1 MMNTNRPD
9 LPDELRAMAGQIESA
24 AELGHV
30 ATFLHAAVEEFEAVG
45 FTHEEAF
52 SLALQGER
60 FLAEQSREEQGREE
74 RAVGPQLFKSV
85 RPDGTDFCTGK
96 VRWLPA
102 EGVIPEGGWL
112 VEHPHPGEVG
122 SWDATGY
129 LSASTAETDRTGFQR
144 PSRLLSV
151 EPVGTMWTPYPDSFP
166 RVRAA
171 HTWRV
176 VEELPAWWLFGPQG
190 REIAAIIEQAS
201 HLTSAQI
208 EGLTAAWRAAQVASR
223 CAAWDA
229 ARHASRHAARGTAL
243 DAARDAARRAALG
256 SVRDAV
262 RDAAPSTAPGATCD
276 AAYRSTQDAALGA
289 AYGTLNAVL
298 GWLVKDLISDEDF
311 RTLTGPWTQVMGQI
325 EVTV

>member
-129 LSASTAETDRTGFQR
+129 LSASTVETGCTGLQW
-144 PSRLLSV
+144 PARLLSV
-151 EPVGTMWTPYPDSFP
+151 EPVGDVWTPHPDKFP
-166 RVRAA
+166 HKRAA
-171 HTWRV
+171 HAWRV
-176 VEELPAWWLFGPQG
+176 IGELPAWRLFGPQG
-190 REIAAIIEQAS
+190 REVETLLGQIGS
-201 HLTSAQI
+201 LTEYQTLEMS
-208 EGLTAAWRAAQVASR
+208 
-223 CAAWDA
+223 AAWDA
-229 ARHASRHAARGTAL
+229 AW
-243 DAARDAARRAALG
+243 DAARDAARDVAL
-256 SVRDAV
+256 DAV
-262 RDAAPSTAPGATCD
+262 RNAARN
-276 AAYRSTQDAALGA
+276 AARYSAWDDVA
-289 AYGTLNAVL
+289 LNAARYSAWDAVIGL
-298 GWLVKDLISDEDF
+298 LAKDLIPVEDF
-311 RTLTGPWTQVMGQI
+311 RTLTGPWEQIMGPI
-325 EVTV
+325 EVAA